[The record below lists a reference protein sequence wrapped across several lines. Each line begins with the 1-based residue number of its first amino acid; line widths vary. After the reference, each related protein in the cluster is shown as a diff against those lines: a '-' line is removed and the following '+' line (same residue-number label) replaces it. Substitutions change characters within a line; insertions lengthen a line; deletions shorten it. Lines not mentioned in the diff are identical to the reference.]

1 MEKSIRIRILNR
13 DYPLI
18 VGDADDEAL
27 TRRMAA
33 YVNEKMQAFKKEHP
47 EQSELTAAVITSLAL
62 AEELFVLREREEET
76 LTDLDHT
83 LNDLADRLEAA
94 LP

>member
-47 EQSELTAAVITSLAL
+47 EQSELTAAVITALAL
-62 AEELFVLREREEET
+62 AEELFTLREREDET
-76 LTDLDHT
+76 LVELDHT